1 MALARAMLKYI
12 HDDIGAFTLFST
24 HYHELTALDQE
35 LSGLENVHVKATEYN
50 GQLVFLH
57 KVKPGAVEKS
67 YGIHV
72 ARLADLPQAVTDMAA
87 DYLSGYEEGNHQKS
101 SQFETMQLELP
112 LDDQEASSFEERQII
127 DEIKNINLN
136 DLTPLEALNR
146 LADLQK
152 RMD

>member
-1 MALARAMLKYI
+1 
-12 HDDIGAFTLFST
+12 
-24 HYHELTALDQE
+24 
-35 LSGLENVHVKATEYN
+35 
-50 GQLVFLH
+50 
-57 KVKPGAVEKS
+57 
-67 YGIHV
+67 
-72 ARLADLPQAVTDMAA
+72 
-87 DYLSGYEEGNHQKS
+87 
-101 SQFETMQLELP
+101 MQLELP

>member
-1 MALARAMLKYI
+1 
-12 HDDIGAFTLFST
+12 
-24 HYHELTALDQE
+24 
-35 LSGLENVHVKATEYN
+35 
-50 GQLVFLH
+50 
-57 KVKPGAVEKS
+57 
-67 YGIHV
+67 GIHV

-152 RMD
+152 RMDKEGHEMGHIHVLPSDIQNKIAAGEVGERPSSIVKEIVENSLDAKASVIEVFIKNSGMDSIK